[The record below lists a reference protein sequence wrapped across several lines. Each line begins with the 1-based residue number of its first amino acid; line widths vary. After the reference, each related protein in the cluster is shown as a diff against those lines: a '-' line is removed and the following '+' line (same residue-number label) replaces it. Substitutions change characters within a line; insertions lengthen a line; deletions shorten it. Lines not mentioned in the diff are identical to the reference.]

1 MLCLEMIVYF
11 KYSTAKITVREDT
24 IKELTAAEITKWV
37 DSPMQASVK
46 KTRKDLAK
54 KGRRD
59 QNKV

>member
-1 MLCLEMIVYF
+1 M
-11 KYSTAKITVREDT
+11 TVKEYT

-37 DSPMQASVK
+37 DSPMQASVE